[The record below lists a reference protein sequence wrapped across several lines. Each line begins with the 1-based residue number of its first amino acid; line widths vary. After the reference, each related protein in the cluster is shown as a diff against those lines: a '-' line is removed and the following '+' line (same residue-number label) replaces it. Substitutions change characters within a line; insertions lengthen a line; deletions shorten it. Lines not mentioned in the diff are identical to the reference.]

1 MSPLRKPRV
10 LWIATK
16 SPFPATDGGRL
27 VTASTLDALTDEGVE
42 ITVVCSSAAESIP
55 KSAPRQPEY
64 VADRLTNGIRLVV
77 VQAAPA
83 SWPRAA
89 ALGLRAG
96 HPVSVARHTSA
107 AVTARIADLVR
118 TTAFDIVH
126 IEQPQALVNAAP
138 ALAAGLASVLRAQ
151 NVESL
156 VWAAATSRHTLL
168 APLFRL
174 EARRFRHFEAS
185 ALTMVDQT
193 MALSTTDATRL
204 AMLAPSAA
212 DRITCVPPPFIAGP
226 AADIVDT
233 GNPTFTWI
241 GSAGWP
247 VNDDAVEWLVAD
259 VWPEVARRVP
269 EARLRLFGQTRAAGG
284 GRDGGRAAEQA
295 DANGIARHP
304 APDDCSVAFT
314 PGTILLLPLRT
325 AAGVRMRLLDAWARG
340 VPAVATPAAVDGL
353 DTADERDVLIAA
365 DAHGFAEACARLA
378 RDGDLRARLVAG
390 GRATLA
396 RRHDPATVARAM
408 IAVYDAA
415 IARCRAGRH
424 GR

>member
-42 ITVVCSSAAESIP
+42 ITVVCSSAAESIL
-55 KSAPRQPEY
+55 KSAPRQPDS
-64 VADRLTNGIRLVV
+64 VAERMTNGTRLIVV
-77 VQAAPA
+77 RAAPA

-107 AVTARIADLVR
+107 AMTARIADLVR

-156 VWAAATSRHTLL
+156 VWAAATSRHRLL

-204 AMLAPSAA
+204 ARLAPSAA

-226 AADIVDT
+226 AAAIVET
-233 GNPTFTWI
+233 GSPTFTWI

-247 VNDDAVEWLVAD
+247 VNDDAVEWLVRD
-259 VWPEVARRVP
+259 VWPEVAKRVP
-269 EARLRLFGQTRAAGG
+269 EARLRLFGQARAPGDRHEGA
-284 GRDGGRAAEQA
+284 QA
-295 DANGIARHP
+295 DDNGIARHP
-304 APDDCSVAFT
+304 APDDCSTAFT

-340 VPAVATPAAVDGL
+340 VPAIATPAAVDGL

-396 RRHDPATVARAM
+396 RRHDPATVARAT
-408 IAVYDAA
+408 IAVYEAA
-415 IARCRAGRH
+415 IARCRAVRH
-424 GR
+424 AR